1 MQHGGKILLTSEQM
15 AQQGYLTWDVISVQ
29 PAFAKKYPELVT
41 KFIKSELAAMD
52 YWREHPEEAAKI
64 IAKELGG
71 ISIDDA
77 KRMMVGTR
85 LIGLEEQLSP
95 SFLGTSAQKGQSAK
109 DIVDVAAFLLEQGR
123 IKNSVSQ
130 KKAEDFLHPEFLE
143 ALRDGKTVK

>member
-1 MQHGGKILLTSEQM
+1 
-15 AQQGYLTWDVISVQ
+15 
-29 PAFAKKYPELVT
+29 
-41 KFIKSELAAMD
+41 
-52 YWREHPEEAAKI
+52 
-64 IAKELGG
+64 
-71 ISIDDA
+71 
-77 KRMMVGTR
+77 MMVGTR

-123 IKNSVSQ
+123 INNSVSQ